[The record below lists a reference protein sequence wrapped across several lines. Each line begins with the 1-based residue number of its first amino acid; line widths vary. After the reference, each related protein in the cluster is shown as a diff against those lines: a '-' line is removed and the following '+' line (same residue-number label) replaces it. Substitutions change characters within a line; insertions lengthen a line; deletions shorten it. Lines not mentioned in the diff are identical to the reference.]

1 MQIVV
6 SGASGLVGS
15 ALAPLL
21 ASAGH
26 QVRRL
31 VRGSTATEAD
41 IRWDP
46 LAGSIDRRALA
57 GCDAVVHLAG
67 ENIAGRRWS
76 MAQKQKIRVS
86 RVESTKLLAAALVA
100 LSPRPSVWVSASA
113 IGFYGD
119 RGDEMLDEASP
130 PGEGF
135 LPDVCHQWEEAT
147 RPAADAGIR
156 VVNVRFGVVLSPQ
169 GGALKTMLPP
179 FRFGLGG
186 RLGSGGQ
193 YMSWI
198 ALDDAVRAIQQ
209 ALTVDSLHGPANL
222 VAPQPATN
230 AEFTKTLGR
239 VLGRPTIFPMPAPIA
254 RLAFGEMAD
263 ALLLSSARV
272 RPTRLAQ
279 SGFTFAWPQLEGA
292 LQHMLGKA

>member
-1 MQIVV
+1 
-6 SGASGLVGS
+6 
-15 ALAPLL
+15 
-21 ASAGH
+21 
-26 QVRRL
+26 
-31 VRGSTATEAD
+31 
-41 IRWDP
+41 
-46 LAGSIDRRALA
+46 
-57 GCDAVVHLAG
+57 
-67 ENIAGRRWS
+67 
-76 MAQKQKIRVS
+76 
-86 RVESTKLLAAALVA
+86 
-100 LSPRPSVWVSASA
+100 
-113 IGFYGD
+113 
-119 RGDEMLDEASP
+119 
-130 PGEGF
+130 
-135 LPDVCHQWEEAT
+135 LPDVCRQWEEAT